1 MFMILQ
7 YLRAHEF
14 DLYNPLQDRRNRK
27 TRTTSME
34 IESMREESTESE
46 TKVVVDPESRS
57 AETTHG

>member
-1 MFMILQ
+1 MLMILQ
-7 YLRAHEF
+7 YCRAREF

-34 IESMREESTESE
+34 IESMRDESTESE
-46 TKVVVDPESRS
+46 NKGVDSESRL

>member
-14 DLYNPLQDRRNRK
+14 DLYNPSQDRRNRK

-34 IESMREESTESE
+34 IESMREEESTENE
-46 TKVVVDPESRS
+46 TKVVDSESRL
-57 AETTHG
+57 AKTTHG